1 MTRELTSLKN
11 IKAKDSKKSKGS
23 KKRKDG
29 AIDNCEW
36 ERLREK
42 FVSLRE
48 EYQQQHGRANDD
60 TAQDS
65 RRRSRAI
72 RRFFLDM

>member
-29 AIDNCEW
+29 AI
-36 ERLREK
+36 EK